1 MALNLLVVD
10 DSATMRRMIIR
21 TLKVAGLPLKAVLE
35 AGDGT
40 EALEKLAGHDVDLA
54 LLDLNMPKM
63 GGMDALAHIRKDPR
77 TRDLPVVVVSTEGS
91 DTRIKS
97 VREQRAGFLRKPF
110 APEAL
115 VAAVADAIGGVD
127 DDDDAE

>member
-21 TLKVAGLPLKAVLE
+21 TLRVAGLPLREVHE
-35 AGDGT
+35 AGDGS
-40 EALEKLAGHDVDLA
+40 EALEKLAGRSVDIA
-54 LLDLNMPKM
+54 LLDLNMP
-63 GGMDALAHIRKDPR
+63 GMNGMTALERIRENPE
-77 TRDLPVVVVSTEGS
+77 TRDLAVVVVSTEGS
-91 DTRIKS
+91 ETRIQS
-97 VREQRAGFLRKPF
+97 VREKRARFLRKPF

-127 DDDDAE
+127 EESE